1 MSEINNKNLSEQEKD
16 DAMSKARKIL
26 KQMKIP
32 LMPEAEKIMESFL
45 NGDIDKGEAIKKAKN
60 AKKD

>member
-16 DAMSKARKIL
+16 DAMNKARKIL

-45 NGDIDKGEAIKKAKN
+45 NGNIDKNEAIKEAKN
-60 AKKD
+60 TKR